1 MPPNSRYGRWLGD
14 RRTQDLQEA
23 FERLAGSRRIAL
35 LVVLL
40 ALLILFLLPLRP

>member
-1 MPPNSRYGRWLGD
+1 VDPR
-14 RRTQDLQEA
+14 QLQEA
-23 FERLAGSRRIAL
+23 FERLAGSRRVAV